1 MATGRTET
9 ADATE
14 SNDDAVAGRVNVL
27 CHPCGRRQKTTTA
40 TSECLTCQEHLCD
53 ECIELHRVFKP
64 GEHHITAIT
73 YQNTFRTPVDM
84 KGMDTCVE
92 HCRMFRYLCKDHD
105 ALCCELCHIKMHKK
119 CDNIFDIDDL
129 QTNNV
134 ENIDVEQNLDSTL
147 KQANEIIEQSD
158 AKVKAIKI
166 KIETVSKDMNSM
178 KDKIEKVEKR
188 AGVAKSVKTE
198 LSDVIAL
205 NNDVQARGTDM
216 QRFIVGYISS
226 RSHITL
232 LSKLK
237 DFVNDDVDN
246 TISLKQ
252 EGTQTAEVETRDVAC
267 ETEEATETEDTTE
280 VSLAQGGGTEQA
292 YASYIAKEN
301 IQETQASKSD
311 LVKPV
316 HVANTI
322 IKLQELPTH
331 KLRRIR
337 GDKKWPYITS
347 LDFLTDGR
355 IVAIDNYN
363 FKCLILGPKLQRLGY
378 FEFDCNAYGV
388 TCIGNDQF
396 AVTLKWVFD

>member
-1 MATGRTET
+1 MATGRTEN
-9 ADATE
+9 ADA
-14 SNDDAVAGRVNVL
+14 NDDAVAGRVTVL

-53 ECIELHRVFKP
+53 ECIEPHRVFKP

-73 YQNTFRTPVDM
+73 YQNTFRTRVDM
-84 KGMDTCVE
+84 KGMDTCAE

-129 QTNNV
+129 LELNKTDV
-134 ENIDVEQNLDSTL
+134 ENTDVKQNLESAL
-147 KQANEIIEQSD
+147 MQATEIIEQSD
-158 AKVKAIKI
+158 SEVKSIAI
-166 KIETVSKDMNSM
+166 KIETVSKDMKSM
-178 KDKIEKVEKR
+178 KDKIEKVEER

-198 LSDVIAL
+198 LSDAIAL
-205 NNDVQARGTDM
+205 NNDVQARGTDL
-216 QRFIVGYISS
+216 QRFIVRYISS

-237 DFVNDDVDN
+237 YLVNDDVDN
-246 TISLKQ
+246 TMSLKQ

-292 YASYIAKEN
+292 CASDIAKEN
-301 IQETQASKSD
+301 IQETHASKSD
-311 LVKPV
+311 LVEPV
-316 HVANTI
+316 HAANPI

-331 KLRRIR
+331 KFKRTR
-337 GDKKWPYITS
+337 GDKEWPFITS

-355 IVAIDNYN
+355 IVAIDHYN
-363 FKCLILGPKLQRLGY
+363 GKCLILGPQLQRLGC
-378 FEFDCNAYGV
+378 FEFDCPPCGV